1 MSSETLEHSNERVG
15 ATINSDTYLYG
26 TSISRLKDEPYQKVL
41 LTKLYLTKVLMKSLV
56 LDDNMN
62 DSKRIQAVNRAEAFN
77 RELLK
82 ELGYSDKDI
91 STQLGILQTTQDIN
105 QIFIG
110 TKQIFIGTPTEPS
123 LLDNFIESC
132 KDIKENT
139 LKINSRFSDLFKGL
153 TK

>member
-1 MSSETLEHSNERVG
+1 MSSETLEHTNERVG
-15 ATINSDTYLYG
+15 ATVNSDTYLYG

-139 LKINSRFSDLFKGL
+139 LKINSHLGDLFKGL

>member
-1 MSSETLEHSNERVG
+1 
-15 ATINSDTYLYG
+15 
-26 TSISRLKDEPYQKVL
+26 
-41 LTKLYLTKVLMKSLV
+41 MKSLV

-110 TKQIFIGTPTEPS
+110 TKQIFIGTP
-123 LLDNFIESC
+123 D
-132 KDIKENT
+132 
-139 LKINSRFSDLFKGL
+139 
-153 TK
+153 

>member
-1 MSSETLEHSNERVG
+1 MSSETLEHTNERVG

-62 DSKRIQAVNRAEAFN
+62 DNKRIQAVNRAEAFN

-110 TKQIFIGTPTEPS
+110 TTTEPS

-139 LKINSRFSDLFKGL
+139 LKINSHFGDLFKGL